1 VSGIEGQSRKLSLLD
16 RYLYSLMPKPFLG
29 ALAVMMT
36 ALLLERLLRILNQ
49 LAENGGS
56 LALLAP
62 MIGNLV
68 PYYLGLAIPA
78 SFFIAI
84 FLVVAKL
91 GDDSE
96 VDALLASGVSITRL
110 SRPFIW
116 VGVGLTFV
124 ALLIFGV
131 LQPLGRYGFQATA
144 DAAAQG
150 GWDATVQPGAFA
162 NPGKGY
168 VLTADRVDITGR
180 SLHGVF
186 LSRTTDNGE
195 QIITAA
201 SGRLLPSKNGKQLR
215 LIGRG
220 GVEYRERKDGPARV
234 TRFDNIILDQP
245 FDLSIPPFRKRGE
258 AAPGTGERELTFFEL
273 WSRIMSGKAVTG
285 TPGLPRDVLISE
297 LGGRLVRCFSLPFLP
312 LLAFPLGMAAK
323 RKGRGAGLVFA
334 ALTLLGFHHAVQF
347 GESLGDTGRADPIL
361 AVWGPFLLFGTLCV
375 WLFTQSRER
384 PGQNPLTFLFDKIG
398 DLIDYLV
405 ELVRKR
411 MPELREE

>member
-1 VSGIEGQSRKLSLLD
+1 VRSIEGQKRKLSLLD
-16 RYLYSLMPKPFLG
+16 RYLFSLLPKPFGG

-56 LALLAP
+56 LGLLAP

-78 SFFIAI
+78 SFFVAI

-96 VDALLASGVSITRL
+96 IDALLASGVSITRL
-110 SRPFIW
+110 SRPFIAT
-116 VGVGLTFV
+116 GVGLTFV
-124 ALLIFGV
+124 ALLIFGL

-150 GWDATVQPGAFA
+150 GWDATVQPGAFVS
-162 NPGKGY
+162 PGKGY
-168 VLTADRVDITGR
+168 TLTADRVDITGR
-180 SLHGVF
+180 SLRGVF
-186 LSRTTDNGE
+186 LSRTTERGE

-201 SGRLLPSKNGKQLR
+201 RGQLIPSKDGKQLR

-220 GVEYRERKDGPARV
+220 GLEYRERPGEPARV
-234 TRFDNIILDQP
+234 TRFDNIVLDEE

-258 AAPGTGERELTFFEL
+258 AGPGTGERELTFFEL
-273 WSRIMSGKAVTG
+273 WDRISSGKTG
-285 TPGLPRDVLISE
+285 MQPRQVLVAE
-297 LGGRLVRCFSLPFLP
+297 LGGRLARCLSLPFLP

-347 GESLGDTGRADPIL
+347 GESLGDTGRADPSL
-361 AVWGPFLLFGTLCV
+361 AVWGPFLAFALLCT

-384 PGQNPLTFLFDKIG
+384 PGQNPLTYLFDKIG
-398 DLIDYLV
+398 DAVDAV
-405 ELVRKR
+405 VVMMRR
-411 MPELREE
+411 QVPELPE